1 MKNNWKYAMLSA
13 ATVAMVACGGGAEQE
28 AVDASEAVEVQEVAG
43 AATYTV
49 AEGSTLNWRG
59 FKTYSDGQHNG
70 VINITQGSLSTDGG
84 NLVGGSFTIDMNSI
98 APQDM
103 EPSNEY
109 YGKLVGHLKSG
120 DFFAV
125 DSFPTASFE
134 ITNVAALEGDESG
147 ATHNISGN
155 LTIRGISKNIT
166 FPATVMMHE
175 GMVHLKADTFV
186 IDRTQWNVMFN
197 SESWLDGITEATKD
211 KLIDHQ
217 IEISFDLKA
226 NA

>member
-59 FKTYSDGQHNG
+59 YKTYSDGQHNG
-70 VINITQGSLSTDGG
+70 VINITQGNLTTDGG

-147 ATHNISGN
+147 ATHSISGN

-166 FPATVMMHE
+166 FPATVMMPE